1 MEFFVIAVRSQINKG
16 TQKYNSLHK
25 TFRGMPVCQKNNKV
39 NIKAGLP
46 AVSVDLIKLRKKK
59 NKKQRRYAPTRGYHI
74 EN

>member
-1 MEFFVIAVRSQINKG
+1 
-16 TQKYNSLHK
+16 
-25 TFRGMPVCQKNNKV
+25 MPVCQKNNKV